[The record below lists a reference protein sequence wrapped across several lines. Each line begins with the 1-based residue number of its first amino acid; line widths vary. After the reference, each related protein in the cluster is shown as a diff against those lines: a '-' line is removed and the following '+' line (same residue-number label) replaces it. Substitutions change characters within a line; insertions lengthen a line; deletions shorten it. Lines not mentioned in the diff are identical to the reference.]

1 MTLHKQ
7 NHLNNQ
13 IALFIIEKAMQKQTT
28 TYQEIAIKFGLPDSG
43 NQMGVVLSPVLRD
56 IFFWSTNNDMPPL
69 TAIVVRKSGQD
80 KGQPGEGFWA
90 CLKQVWNH
98 PSEQPTLT
106 RVEKLIDIYKHI
118 LTTIET
124 MPQSVGCIDDV
135 LRPMKEIDKRHRK
148 DVRAVR
154 KDVTEYLHRRVFD
167 AFQVPVL

>member
-1 MTLHKQ
+1 MTVHKQ

-90 CLKQVWNH
+90 CLKHVWTQ
-98 PSEQPTLT
+98 PSERLALT
-106 RVEKLIDIYKHI
+106 RMDTIIHA
-118 LTTIET
+118 IET
-124 MPQSVGCIDDV
+124 MPRRVGGIDDV
-135 LRPMKEIDKRHRK
+135 LRPMKEIDKRRRK
-148 DVRAVR
+148 DIRAVR
-154 KDVTEYLHRRVFD
+154 KDVTDYLHRQVFD

>member
-106 RVEKLIDIYKHI
+106 RVD
-118 LTTIET
+118 TIINTVET
-124 MPQSVGCIDDV
+124 MSGAIGGIDDV
-135 LRPMKEIDKRHRK
+135 LRPIKEIDKSRRK

-154 KDVTEYLHRRVFD
+154 KDVTEYLHRQVFD